1 MGILVS
7 DSRIVSDDIWGILT
21 VYQEASGETY
31 LGKVAVAEVI
41 LRRTAQ
47 KLSSDGTVASTVLWP
62 KQFSGWNSTDPTRIK
77 SAKLCYDGP
86 KSQDCLNAWQ
96 EAKQGSN
103 YTKGALYYYNPK
115 LVKPDWAKD
124 MKIVVEIGKHVFLVE
139 N

>member
-1 MGILVS
+1 MG
-7 DSRIVSDDIWGILT
+7 DNRIVSDDIWGILT
-21 VYQEASGETY
+21 VYQEAAGETY

-41 LRRTAQ
+41 FRRTAQ

-77 SAKLCYDGP
+77 SAKLCYDSP
-86 KSQDCLNAWQ
+86 KSQECLDAWQ

-115 LVKPDWAKD
+115 LAKPVWAKK
-124 MKIVVEIGKHVFLVE
+124 MKVIAEIGKHIFLVDK
-139 N
+139 